1 MNVTLKKKTDIL
13 DKNLVRMGYSDFR
26 DRSYYKEKA
35 FLAAANTVKIT
46 MYIQDSEVTNPL
58 SRKAG
63 TSIVN
68 VPPKYRSTNSYV
80 FSHVVQLQ

>member
-1 MNVTLKKKTDIL
+1 
-13 DKNLVRMGYSDFR
+13 MGYSDFR
-26 DRSYYKEKA
+26 DRYYYKEKA

-63 TSIVN
+63 TYKLAVYFSIVN
-68 VPPKYRSTNSYV
+68 VPPKYRSTN
-80 FSHVVQLQ
+80 